1 MGDLSGITKLFAMEL
16 RQRIGRICIDF
27 DKVYEFRLRVNN
39 PLIIVVENKEFYISK
54 NSNEGLTT
62 DIENAYIVNS
72 KELRETVEYISNY
85 SLYAFED
92 EVRQGFI
99 TVAGGHRVG
108 VCGKVFMDNGQI
120 KSMKYISFLNI
131 RISHEI
137 KGCAD
142 KIIPYVVKNNE
153 FLHTLII
160 SPPRCGK
167 TTLLRDIIRQI
178 SDGFDDFSGQSVGVV
193 DERSELAGCYM
204 GVPTNDLGVRS
215 DVLDCCPKALGI
227 EILLRSMSPS
237 VIAVDELGGNDYDAI
252 NHALYNGC
260 KILATIHGNG
270 IDDIKD
276 KPIFSKII
284 ENRIFQRFIILGTGL
299 KSGHISA
306 VYDEQMNNIWHGE

>member
-137 KGCAD
+137 KAV
-142 KIIPYVVKNNE
+142 P
-153 FLHTLII
+153 
-160 SPPRCGK
+160 
-167 TTLLRDIIRQI
+167 IR
-178 SDGFDDFSGQSVGVV
+178 
-193 DERSELAGCYM
+193 
-204 GVPTNDLGVRS
+204 
-215 DVLDCCPKALGI
+215 
-227 EILLRSMSPS
+227 
-237 VIAVDELGGNDYDAI
+237 
-252 NHALYNGC
+252 LYRM
-260 KILATIHGNG
+260 L
-270 IDDIKD
+270 
-276 KPIFSKII
+276 
-284 ENRIFQRFIILGTGL
+284 
-299 KSGHISA
+299 
-306 VYDEQMNNIWHGE
+306 